1 MPVYIYKHPKKEEYI
16 EVIQSMNE
24 DHVYFDEDGLEWNRE
39 FTNPQLNCES
49 NIDPFD
55 NNAFIEKTGKMKGTY
70 GDMIDLSSEMSEKR
84 KSVPTQSFIDIHV
97 YGIPTLIK
105 NKEQIH
111 KILDIQVNSR
121 ESRQKDPWSSDELPN
136 NSYNKLLEKIYG
148 IEISIDRLRVN
159 YRLLQNKPTKD
170 IKSILDNDEI
180 PDNLKTR
187 IKSINKL

>member
-1 MPVYIYKHPKKEEYI
+1 MIASHLSIDIVDDNSLHGKIIGHLAVDNPHSEFLSTNKETLVIFQSDSSYISP
-16 EVIQSMNE
+16 S
-24 DHVYFDEDGLEWNRE
+24 W
-39 FTNPQLNCES
+39 T
-49 NIDPFD
+49 
-55 NNAFIEKTGKMKGTY
+55 
-70 GDMIDLSSEMSEKR
+70 EKR